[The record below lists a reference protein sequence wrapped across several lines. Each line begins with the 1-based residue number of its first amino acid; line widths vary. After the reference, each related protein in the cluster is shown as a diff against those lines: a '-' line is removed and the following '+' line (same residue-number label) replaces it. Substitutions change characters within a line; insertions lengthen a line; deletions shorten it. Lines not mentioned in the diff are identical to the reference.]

1 MPTNF
6 YFQSGS
12 SIGTIG
18 EQRLIEDLIIES
30 IQIYGQDVYY
40 LPRIA
45 FREDGILGE
54 DTLNYFN
61 QAYPIEMYLNN
72 VQGWEGDGEI
82 FSKFGI
88 TVTDRATFVVAKR
101 RWEDAIGSQVEAL
114 PLPVRPLE
122 GDLLYY
128 PKTKALFE
136 IKFVQHLDPF
146 MQLGKFYIYSLECEL
161 YKYSSEIL
169 DTGIEEIDALED
181 RFSNNM
187 LDFSLLTENGNVLVT
202 ENGFALINE
211 VYEVPQFSDSEEFET
226 EGAKILDFSIHN
238 PFGEL

>member
-6 YFQSGS
+6 YFQSGE
-12 SIGTIG
+12 SIGTLG

-30 IQIYGQDVYY
+30 VKIYGQDVYY
-40 LPRIA
+40 LPRMS
-45 FREDGILGE
+45 FREDKILGE

-72 VQGWEGDGEI
+72 VQGWEGNGEI
-82 FSKFGI
+82 FSKFGLS
-88 TVTDRATFVVAKR
+88 VTDQATFVVAKR
-101 RWEDAIGSQVEAL
+101 RWEDAIQTQIDKFQM
-114 PLPVRPLE
+114 PKRPLE

-146 MQLGKFYIYSLECEL
+146 MQLGKFYIYSLNCEL

-169 DTGIEEIDALED
+169 DTGIEAIDRLETKYSMNLLDHALLAED
-181 RFSNNM
+181 GKLILSENN
-187 LDFSLLTENGNVLVT
+187 FPLLAEDDEPFFTG
-202 ENGFALINE
+202 
-211 VYEVPQFSDSEEFET
+211 DSELFQT
-226 EGAKILDFSIHN
+226 EGAKILDFSISN